1 MKPHHLA
8 ATLMA
13 LGWMAI
19 PTQAGACPFRP
30 LDARAIAD
38 SEVVFV
44 GTVEGVSDRVA
55 TIAVI
60 EVWRG
65 PDLPQRVDLTIGK
78 GEAPGIQAVVG
89 GHMAA
94 MFGAT
99 GPSSASALL
108 AAEIYTPY
116 NVMIFALCAALSF
129 QAVLIWYVADSMISR
144 CSAFMLQPRATN
156 SLASQSSSS
165 GCVGASPRTP

>member
-19 PTQAGACPFRP
+19 PTPAGACPFRP

-78 GEAPGIQAVVG
+78 GEAPGIGLDDRTFNVG
-89 GHMAA
+89 SRYL
-94 MFGAT
+94 F
-99 GPSSASALL
+99 L
-108 AAEIYTPY
+108 PY
-116 NVMIFALCAALSF
+116 RTLDGLMEDNCTLTRPWS
-129 QAVLIWYVADSMISR
+129 DG
-144 CSAFMLQPRATN
+144 
-156 SLASQSSSS
+156 LASMRPATARAPISPGVVLSIPLMIAIGLAVALTLIAFVAYSRARPAPPS
-165 GCVGASPRTP
+165 G